1 MKERGDLIVGGSGIE
16 KHLLVKD
23 LKELKKSIKC
33 CDQCGGDLK
42 QVVTFGYKVVC
53 SLECAY
59 TIRGNKLYVEK
70 KSILDEDPEKTE
82 KAVRERPT
90 DIYGVV

>member
-1 MKERGDLIVGGSGIE
+1 MKQREDLFVGGSGID

-23 LKELKKSIKC
+23 IKELKKSIKC
-33 CDQCGGDLK
+33 CDQCGGDLN

-59 TIRGNKLYVEK
+59 TISGNKLHVEQ
-70 KSILDEDPEKTE
+70 KSILDEEPEKKE
-82 KAVRERPT
+82 KAVRERPK
-90 DIYGVV
+90 DIYGVA